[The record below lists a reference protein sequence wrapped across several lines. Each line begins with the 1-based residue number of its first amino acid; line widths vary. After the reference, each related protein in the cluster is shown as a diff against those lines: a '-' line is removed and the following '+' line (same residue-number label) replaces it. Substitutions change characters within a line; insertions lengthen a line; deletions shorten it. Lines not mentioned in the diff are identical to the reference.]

1 MTLRMGFAP
10 FVNQLAPMSF
20 AQRLLDHL
28 LTPQADRAT
37 DQAPGTC
44 PNCWGHQGWDG
55 KIRDLFADKQ
65 IDINNHKESHAFI
78 QDFVVN
84 HIDGIRLKKGNDG
97 FACPHCHTVC
107 STEDGHSH

>member
-1 MTLRMGFAP
+1 MSAIIAENFFWAHIAFMT
-10 FVNQLAPMSF
+10 F
-20 AQRLLDHL
+20 AQRLLAHIR
-28 LTPQADRAT
+28 TPKSDRT
-37 DQAPGTC
+37 SHHPSGTC

-78 QDFVVN
+78 QDFVVQ

-97 FACPHCHTVC
+97 FACPHCQTTFD
-107 STEDGHSH
+107 SEAGHRH